1 MTNAENVDTS
11 FVRSDLIPGGLIIY
25 YADGG
30 EEIIHVNQ
38 YVLDLF
44 ECETFEEFMEH
55 TGGSFR
61 GFVEGSDI
69 DAAENSIWGQV
80 EERNGL
86 DHIYYQ
92 IRTKTGKVKSVDDYG
107 RLVRNE
113 GERPV
118 FYVFVVEMGRDSVID
133 WLTGL
138 PGMEHFTYVAGI
150 ETSVIL
156 DRGERAFML
165 VFDLMGT
172 KSYNSTYG
180 WAAGDQ
186 MLRGFA
192 DALRRRF
199 AYELCCRYAG
209 DSFCALVSVDNVDAE
224 VAAVFAEFGKIGLTA
239 TPPVMAG
246 AYEIAE
252 GDDIAL
258 ALDRAKLACDTDRT
272 TWESHLSWYTEE
284 MRHEASLRVH
294 VLEHLDHAMAEGWI
308 TPYYQ
313 AIVRSSTGHI
323 CGVEA
328 LARWND
334 PMFGKIVP
342 DQFIP
347 ALEEAGLIRKLDM
360 YVVDCVLAHQVKRRD
375 LGKELLPISVNI
387 SLSDLTSIDF
397 AEVLAG
403 KVDAAGI
410 PHELLRVEFNKSASL
425 LDPELLRSQI
435 EALHR
440 VGFEVWMDDFGSGFS
455 CLNVLKDF
463 DFDLIKLDVTFL
475 SGGDEARRSVIV
487 DNVIRTAKRLGVRTL
502 AECVETLDQAK
513 ALTAMGCDA
522 LQGFYYCMPQSIDN
536 IMTSPVASFRPVLE
550 PMEAHAYWNRIGA
563 VSLGDLS
570 ARGGSEQQDDP
581 TASRLPVGVFEIR
594 DGVWHVVRATESL
607 IEMILERGVLEE
619 RIEQPELASY
629 PILLDEA
636 FYDAV
641 DRCELSGEPERI
653 AGPIEYG
660 SGFMFSVRP
669 LCHYEEARA
678 YVVTSVP
685 TALGSALGVYGDVPV
700 AYAVFR
706 MLYDGGT
713 KQAID
718 AEYVYANTLYR
729 DWGGFTEANL
739 IGKRFMDIAGID
751 GPAWLALCDRAATKG
766 ESVHEVIY
774 SNRAGHWLSYNITPS
789 LIEGH
794 CIFAFVIADAE
805 QQERQ
810 ELIEAGMRYALTT
823 LLNRRGIDVEINE
836 RMAKHPGEPF
846 ALILLDVDDFKTVN
860 DLYGHDV
867 GDEALRSISRTLLDI
882 FPDDAI
888 VGRNGGDEMLV
899 AVFGEEASFVEEYLT
914 SLVNRK
920 LSCKLRDQRYAL
932 SVSAGYAWYRGED
945 DLKEVYTRAD
955 EALYA
960 VKLEGKGGYRKWTP
974 DLSETPQRSLLGFTT
989 RELAEGM
996 PLAMLAHR
1004 PDGEILF
1011 ANEGLARLLGY
1022 GRLSEVLNDSDG
1034 SLARIVLPTDWPR
1047 VERLAEETLRLRA
1060 AGGEYQLH
1068 MRLLG
1073 KDGILLRVTYR
1084 ARIIATEEKGTIIYA
1099 YIVSQ
1104 YMLGR

>member
-1 MTNAENVDTS
+1 MKPNAIDTS
-11 FVRSDLIPGGLIIY
+11 SVQSDLIPGGLVIY
-25 YADGG
+25 YADGD

-44 ECETFEEFMEH
+44 GCETFEEFMEH

-92 IRTKTGKVKSVDDYG
+92 IRTKSGKVKSVDDYG

-138 PGMEHFTYVAGI
+138 PGMERFTYVAEI
-150 ETSVIL
+150 ETAAIF
-156 DRGERAFML
+156 DRGGRAFML
-165 VFDLMGT
+165 VFDLMGM

-180 WAAGDQ
+180 RAAGDQ
-186 MLRGFA
+186 LLRGFA
-192 DALRRRF
+192 DTLRRRF
-199 AYELCCRYAG
+199 ASELCCRYAG
-209 DSFCALVSVDNVDAE
+209 DSYCTLVSVDDVNAE
-224 VAAVFAEFGKIGLTA
+224 VAGLFADFNKAGLTA

-246 AYEIAE
+246 AYELAE
-252 GDDIAL
+252 GDDLAL
-258 ALDRAKLACDTDRT
+258 ALDRAKLACDTDRAA
-272 TWESHLSWYTEE
+272 WESHLSWYTDE
-284 MRHEASLRVH
+284 MRREAALRVH

-308 TPYYQ
+308 VPHYQ
-313 AIVRSSTGHI
+313 GIVRSTTGRV

-334 PMFGKIVP
+334 PVFGRLVP
-342 DQFIP
+342 DQFVP
-347 ALEEAGLIRKLDM
+347 ALEEAGLIGKLDM
-360 YVVDCVLAHQVKRRD
+360 HIVDCVLADQAERRK
-375 LGKELLPISVNI
+375 LGKNILPVSVNV
-387 SLSDLTSIDF
+387 SLSDLAGID
-397 AEVLAG
+397 LANTLAD
-403 KVDAAGI
+403 KVEAAGI
-410 PHELLRVEFNKSASL
+410 ASELLRVEFNETMASL
-425 LDPELLRSQI
+425 DPGVLRSQI
-435 EALHR
+435 KALHEA
-440 VGFEVWMDDFGSGFS
+440 GFEVWLDDFGSGFS
-455 CLNVLKDF
+455 SLNALKDF
-463 DFDLIKLDVTFL
+463 DFDLIKLDIGFL
-475 SGGDEARRSVIV
+475 NGGDEARRFAIV
-487 DNVIRTAKRLGVRTL
+487 DSVIRTAKRLGVRTL
-502 AECVETLDQAK
+502 AEGVETAGQAK
-513 ALTAMGCDA
+513 ELTAMGCDA
-522 LQGFYYCMPQSIDN
+522 LQGFFFCMPEPMGKV
-536 IMTSPVASFRPVLE
+536 MTSMVAGGLPVLE
-550 PMEAHAYWNRIGA
+550 PMGEQGYWNRIGA

-570 ARGGSEQQDDP
+570 ARGGAEQQDDP
-581 TASRLPVGVFEIR
+581 VASQLPVGVLEIR
-594 DGVWHVVRATESL
+594 DGAWHVLRATEPL
-607 IEMILERGVLEE
+607 IAMFLERGVLEE
-619 RIEQPELASY
+619 RVDPIMLTTY

-641 DRCELSGEPERI
+641 DRCELSGSMERI
-653 AGPIEYG
+653 VGPLEYG
-660 SGFMFSVRP
+660 SGFMFSVRL
-669 LCHYEEARA
+669 LCHCEKARA
-678 YVVTSVP
+678 YAVTSVP
-685 TALGSALGVYGDVPV
+685 TALGSALGVYGDIPV

-706 MLYDGGT
+706 MVYDGGT
-713 KQAID
+713 KQAVD

-751 GPAWLALCDRAATKG
+751 GPAWLALCDRAATNG

-774 SNRAGHWLSYNITPS
+774 SNRSGHWLSYNITPS
-789 LIEGH
+789 LIEGY

-810 ELIEAGMRYALTT
+810 ELIEAGMRDALTT
-823 LLNRRGIDVEINE
+823 LLNRRGIDVEIQE
-836 RMAKHPGEPF
+836 RLAKHPDETF
-846 ALILLDVDDFKTVN
+846 VLILLDVDDFKTVN

-882 FPDDAI
+882 FPDDAV

-899 AVFGEEASFVEEYLT
+899 ALFGEEAGYVEEYLT
-914 SLVNRK
+914 SLVSRK

-932 SVSAGYAWYRGED
+932 SVSAGYAWHQGQS
-945 DLKEVYTRAD
+945 DLKVTYTRAD

-1022 GRLSEVLNDSDG
+1022 GRLTDVLSDSDG

-1060 AGGEYQLH
+1060 SGGEYQLH

-1073 KDGILLRVTYR
+1073 KEGILLHVTYR
-1084 ARIIATEEKGTIIYA
+1084 ARIIATEEKGVIVYA

-1104 YMLGR
+1104 HMLGR